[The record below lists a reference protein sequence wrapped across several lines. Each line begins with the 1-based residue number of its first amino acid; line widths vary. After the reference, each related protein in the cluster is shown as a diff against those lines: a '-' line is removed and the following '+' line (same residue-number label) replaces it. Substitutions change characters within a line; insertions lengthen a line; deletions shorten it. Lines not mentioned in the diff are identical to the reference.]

1 MHSVMSGVS
10 VTRTLRLDK
19 ELDEVLQKIAL

>member
-1 MHSVMSGVS
+1 MSGVS